1 MSEELD
7 ATEPN
12 RFLSSIAA
20 RLPPLETGGGLSE
33 LLGQSAGAGPSDH
46 PGDTGTSQTDE
57 SETSLAAQP
66 SNSEDDL
73 EEEVDRI

>member
-7 ATEPN
+7 APEPN

-20 RLPPLETGGGLSE
+20 RLPPLETDGELSE
-33 LLGQSAGAGPSDH
+33 LLGQSAGAGSSVQ
-46 PGDTGTSQTDE
+46 PGTSLAEEAGTSQ
-57 SETSLAAQP
+57 AAHL

-73 EEEVDRI
+73 EEEVNKIL